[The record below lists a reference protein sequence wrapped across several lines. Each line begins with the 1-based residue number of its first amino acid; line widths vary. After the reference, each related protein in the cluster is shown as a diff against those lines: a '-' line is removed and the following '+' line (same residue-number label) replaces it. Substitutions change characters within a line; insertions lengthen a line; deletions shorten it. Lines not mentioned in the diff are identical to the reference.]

1 MSTTTMRVTRGRT
14 GKLPTP
20 ATRKGFVSDFDEDG
34 GSPPPSP
41 SRKAS
46 KKAENTQEEPVEDKF
61 VDVPEVKE
69 VVPEKKPGPVFE
81 TFKTNK
87 TLEDGLC
94 VVRALGGGRYEIV
107 NLKNVD
113 QEHFSSE
120 EMGSVINSNDS
131 RREALDVDEKEWDT
145 AKFTLGQAV
154 RSASML
160 FCMLQHEYHANSPS
174 RKVDLPHSKA
184 PFRVASHYLSFRHG
198 RLEAPPSFQGRYSKP
213 GISALDASLQVDV
226 RRD

>member
-1 MSTTTMRVTRGRT
+1 MRVTRGRT

-20 ATRKGFVSDFDEDG
+20 ATRKGFVSDFDEEE

-41 SRKAS
+41 SRKGF
-46 KKAENTQEEPVEDKF
+46 KKAEKAQEEVVEEKL

-69 VVPEKKPGPVFE
+69 FVPEKKPGPVFE

-87 TLEDGLC
+87 KLDDGLC

-113 QEHFSSE
+113 QEQFSSE
-120 EMGSVINSNDS
+120 EMGFVINNNDS
-131 RREALDVDEKEWDT
+131 RREVLDVDEKEWEA

-154 RSASML
+154 RSASK
-160 FCMLQHEYHANSPS
+160 FFYMLQHEYHANSPF

-184 PFRVASHYLSFRHG
+184 PFRVASRHLSFRHG
-198 RLEAPPSFQGRYSKP
+198 RLEAPPSF
-213 GISALDASLQVDV
+213 
-226 RRD
+226 

>member
-1 MSTTTMRVTRGRT
+1 MSTPTMRVTRGRT

-20 ATRKGFVSDFDEDG
+20 ATRKGFVSDFDEEE

-41 SRKAS
+41 SRKGF
-46 KKAENTQEEPVEDKF
+46 KKAEKAQEEVVEEKL

-69 VVPEKKPGPVFE
+69 FVPEKKPGPVFE

-87 TLEDGLC
+87 KLDDGLC

-113 QEHFSSE
+113 QEQFSSE
-120 EMGSVINSNDS
+120 EMGFVINNNDS
-131 RREALDVDEKEWDT
+131 RREVLDVDEKEWEA

-154 RSASML
+154 RSASK
-160 FCMLQHEYHANSPS
+160 FFYMLQHEYHANSPF

-184 PFRVASHYLSFRHG
+184 PFRVASRHLSFRHG
-198 RLEAPPSFQGRYSKP
+198 RLEAPPSF
-213 GISALDASLQVDV
+213 
-226 RRD
+226 

>member
-1 MSTTTMRVTRGRT
+1 MSTPAMRVTRGRT

-20 ATRKGFVSDFDEDG
+20 ATRKGFVSDFDEEE

-46 KKAENTQEEPVEDKF
+46 KKAENTQEEPVEDKV

-87 TLEDGLC
+87 KLEDGLC

-113 QEHFSSE
+113 QEQFSSE
-120 EMGSVINSNDS
+120 EMGCVINNNDS
-131 RREALDVDEKEWDT
+131 RREVLDVGEREWEA

-154 RSASML
+154 RSASKL
-160 FCMLQHEYHANSPS
+160 LGMLQHKHNADSPC
-174 RKVDLPHSKA
+174 RENDLPHPKA
-184 PFRVASHYLSFRHG
+184 PF
-198 RLEAPPSFQGRYSKP
+198 
-213 GISALDASLQVDV
+213 
-226 RRD
+226 